1 MTKYDPSSN
10 AFNCTA
16 LIQANRPVYNSAYTS
31 TLYNNQDADF
41 NFLYALYDQIEFNE
55 ENIDIS

>member
-41 NFLYALYDQIEFNE
+41 NFFVCFVWPDRV
-55 ENIDIS
+55 